1 MERGLAIERA
11 FSVERAL
18 AMERA
23 FSVVAFQF
31 YQRLRLRKLRHPT
44 PPPVHMCPRQ
54 QMVQSKIRLSGA
66 RRHRRVRVQASP
78 WLVAMASPQQ
88 QQEWLRPLPPLLR
101 QPHRARPL
109 LRFAVA
115 ILFGCG
121 QEGH

>member
-31 YQRLRLRKLRHPT
+31 YQQLRLRKLRY
-44 PPPVHMCPRQ
+44 PVHMCPRQQIPRQ
-54 QMVQSKIRLSGA
+54 QMVQSKIRLSEA

-88 QQEWLRPLPPLLR
+88 Q
-101 QPHRARPL
+101 
-109 LRFAVA
+109 
-115 ILFGCG
+115 
-121 QEGH
+121 